1 MRDSVGRTVS
11 PWLASVPL
19 PARLPLHGDLRAD
32 YVVVGA
38 GIAGLSVAYALA
50 RERRQVI
57 VVEDGRIGSGQT
69 GRTTAHLSNAM
80 DDLYQNIAS
89 IHGEDGARV
98 AAESHTAA
106 IDRIESTAREE
117 AIDCDFERLDGYLFT
132 APGERDDVL
141 DRELE
146 AAHAAGLMDVELVAR
161 APLTAFDTGRAL
173 RFPRQAQFH
182 VLKYLSGLADAIERW
197 GGRIF
202 GDTRVTSVEGG
213 SLARVVTTH
222 GTITCEAVVVATNTP
237 IVSRVIVHARQA
249 AYQTYVI
256 GADVAPGSVPRALY
270 WDTEDPY
277 HYTRLHTIDGRD
289 LLIVGGEDHKT
300 GQADDAEA
308 RWERLEAWARPRFPT
323 MERVSYRWSGEV
335 MEPVDRIGLIGRNP
349 NDADNVYIVTGDTG
363 MGMTHGTIAAM
374 LLPDLIAGR
383 ANPWADLYD
392 PSRVRLRSA
401 PAFLTEAANM
411 ARQYAD
417 WVTPGDVRSVEEIAP
432 GTGAVLRRGLT
443 KIAAYRDEQ
452 GALHERSAVC
462 PHLGCIVNW
471 NHAERTWDCP
481 CHGSRFDA
489 RGCVLNGPAASD
501 LPDVREEEHRRAS

>member
-11 PWLASVPL
+11 PWLASAPL
-19 PARLPLHGDLRAD
+19 QARLPLHGDLRAD

-57 VVEDGRIGSGQT
+57 VIEDGRIGSGQT

-80 DDLYQNIAS
+80 DDLYQTIAS
-89 IHGEDGARV
+89 IHGEDGARL

-117 AIDCDFERLDGYLFT
+117 RVDCDFERVDGYLFT
-132 APGERDDVL
+132 APGETSDI
-141 DRELE
+141 LE
-146 AAHAAGLMDVELVAR
+146 RELVAARAAGVAVDLVDR
-161 APLTAFDTGRAL
+161 APLRPFDTGPAL

-182 VLKYLSGLADAIERW
+182 VLKYLNGLADAVEHR

-213 SLARVVTTH
+213 SLARVTTSH
-222 GTITCEAVVVATNTP
+222 GTVTCEAVVVATNTP

-249 AYQTYVI
+249 AYQSYVI
-256 GADVAPGSVPRALY
+256 GAEVTPASVTRALY

-277 HYTRLHTIDGRD
+277 HYVRLHTVAGRE

-300 GQADDAEA
+300 GQADDADA
-308 RWERLEAWARPRFPT
+308 RWARLELWARVRFPT
-323 MERVSYRWSGEV
+323 IERVVYRWSGEV

-349 NDADNVYIVTGDTG
+349 NDAANVYIVTGDTG
-363 MGMTHGTIAAM
+363 MGMTHGTIAGM
-374 LLPDLIAGR
+374 LLPDLIGGR
-383 ANPWADLYD
+383 PNPWERLYD

-401 PAFLTEAANM
+401 PAFLSEAANM

-417 WVTPGDVRSVEEIAP
+417 WVTPGEVRSVDEIPADS
-432 GTGAVLRRGLT
+432 GAVLRRGLT
-443 KIAAYRDEQ
+443 KVAVYRDAH
-452 GALHERSAVC
+452 GVVHERSAVC
-462 PHLGCIVNW
+462 PHLGCIVGW
-471 NHAERTWDCP
+471 NHAEGTWDCP
-481 CHGSRFDA
+481 CHGSRFDG
-489 RGCVLNGPAASD
+489 RGRVLNGPAASD
-501 LPDVREEEHRRAS
+501 LSKAHEEEHRRAS